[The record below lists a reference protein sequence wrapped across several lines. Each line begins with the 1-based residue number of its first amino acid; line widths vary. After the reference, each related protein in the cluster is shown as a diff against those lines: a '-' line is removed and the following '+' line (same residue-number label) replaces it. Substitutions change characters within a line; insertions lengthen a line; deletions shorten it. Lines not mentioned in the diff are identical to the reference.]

1 MNPLLGAALITGGS
15 SLIGGMMGSS
25 AQKKTNA
32 ANIALAREQMAWE
45 ERMSNTAHQREVKD
59 LTSAGLNP
67 ILSVHGGASVPV
79 MQAPRVEPEGRML
92 AEGVSAAGAKALEY
106 ASLRQQIETSRQQ
119 AKAYSAQALSTAEDA
134 RGKAYRNDVLQME
147 SELEKWKIRERSK
160 SRNFEMFRDD
170 WMRGIDMINP
180 FAPRG
185 NFGIHENSNS
195 R

>member
-1 MNPLLGAALITGGS
+1 MHPLLGAALITGGS
-15 SLIGGMMGSS
+15 GIIGGILGSRS
-25 AQKKTNA
+25 QAKANA
-32 ANIALAREQMAWE
+32 ANIALARDQMAWE

-59 LTSAGLNP
+59 LTAAGLNP
-67 ILSVHGGASVPV
+67 LLSVNGGASVPV
-79 MQAPRVEPEGRML
+79 MQAPHVESEGRML

-147 SELEKWKIRERSK
+147 SELEKWKLGERSK
-160 SRNFEMFRDD
+160 SRKFELFRDD

-185 NFGIHENSNS
+185 NFGIHESPNS

>member
-1 MNPLLGAALITGGS
+1 MHPLLGAALITGGS
-15 SLIGGMMGSS
+15 GIIGGILGSRS
-25 AQKKTNA
+25 QAKANA

-67 ILSVHGGASVPV
+67 ILSVNGGASVPV
-79 MQAPRVEPEGRML
+79 MQAPRVESEGRML

-147 SELEKWKIRERSK
+147 SELEKWKLGERSK
-160 SRNFEMFRDD
+160 ARKFELFRDD

-185 NFGIHENSNS
+185 NFGIHEIPNS

>member
-15 SLIGGMMGSS
+15 SLLGGVLGSHS
-25 AQKKTNA
+25 QSKANA

-45 ERMSNTAHQREVKD
+45 ERMSNTAHQREVAGLKA
-59 LTSAGLNP
+59 AGLNP
-67 ILSVHGGASVPV
+67 ILSVNGGASVPV
-79 MQAPRVEPEGRML
+79 MQAPRVEAEGRML

-106 ASLRQQIETSRQQ
+106 ASLKQQIQTSREQ

-134 RGKAYRNDVLQME
+134 RGKAYRNDVLQLE

-160 SRNFEMFRDD
+160 SRKFELFRDD

-185 NFGIHENSNS
+185 NFGIHESPNS